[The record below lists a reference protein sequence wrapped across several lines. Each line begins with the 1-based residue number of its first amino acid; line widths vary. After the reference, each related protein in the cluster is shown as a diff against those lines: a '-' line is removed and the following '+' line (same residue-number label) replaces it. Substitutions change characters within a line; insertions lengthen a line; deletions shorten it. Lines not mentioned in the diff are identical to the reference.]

1 MQKIEFTSEELELLH
16 QVLEADLAAMDVELL
31 HTDSRE
37 FKSHLKQRRDTL
49 ERLLTRLPAVP
60 VAA

>member
-1 MQKIEFTSEELELLH
+1 MQTIEFTSEELELLR
-16 QVLEADLAAMDVELL
+16 QVLERHLAVIDVELL

-37 FKSHLKQRRDTL
+37 FKSHLKHRRETL
-49 ERLLTRLPAVP
+49 ERLLTRLPAAP